1 MNIGKQY
8 ISPEKS
14 VRDGLTQLFGIG
26 SYLSNQI
33 CDHLG
38 FHSNYKI
45 KNLTHFETESLI
57 RILDKFYTFELK
69 LQFEQKKT
77 LTDLIQIK
85 STRGIR
91 RQAGLPC
98 RGQRTKTNAQTAAK
112 FKNK

>member
-8 ISPEKS
+8 ISPNETI
-14 VRDGLTQLFGIG
+14 RQGLTQLYGIG

-38 FHSNYKI
+38 FHAQYKI
-45 KNLTHFETESLI
+45 KSLTHFETESLL
-57 RILDKFYTFELK
+57 RILDKFYIFELK
-69 LQFEQKKT
+69 LQFEQKKK
-77 LTDLIQIK
+77 LADLIQIK

-91 RQAGLPC
+91 RQSGLPC